1 MTSNF
6 PNANGASRWET
17 CDISCPI
24 LLETLSKVGI
34 RTFSSSCQG
43 FPSPTSSKPNWGVGI
58 AARKGRRLD
67 QPIGMS
73 LGGPQK
79 DDLSASRSSVGVEVG
94 IRLQE
99 GWERLG

>member
-1 MTSNF
+1 MTSNI
-6 PNANGASRWET
+6 PDANGASRWET
-17 CDISCPI
+17 WDTGYPI

-34 RTFSSSCQG
+34 RTFRSSYQG
-43 FPSPTSSKPNWGVGI
+43 FPSLTSSEPNGGVGI

-79 DDLSASRSSVGVEVG
+79 DDLLASRSSVGVEVG
-94 IRLQE
+94 MRLQE